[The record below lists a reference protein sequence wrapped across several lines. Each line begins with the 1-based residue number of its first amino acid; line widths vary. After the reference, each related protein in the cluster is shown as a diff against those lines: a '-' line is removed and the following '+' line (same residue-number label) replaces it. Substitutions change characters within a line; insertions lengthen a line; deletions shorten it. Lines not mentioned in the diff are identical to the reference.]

1 MPAVAGDSMP
11 VGKVPILKPSSAAC
25 FWVGVARGAPG
36 DSTTNDGRPA
46 AAATRAPDL
55 RLVGGRVEEQDV
67 GALLDVHL
75 DARHGL
81 VDALGRAAVGARQ
94 DEDAGLLGGLHGGAD
109 LHARLLARQ
118 AGLAGG
124 GQRARRDLVLDQ
136 DGGGA
141 GAAVGAHGA
150 LHVHGVAVAV
160 IAVGQ
165 HQRLRRRAAHHVEGV
180 EHLREGDEVEIGS
193 AEPAGGDAGARQ
205 EGRLEA
211 GAGGELGAEPV
222 PDGRHDDEA
231 GLGEERAQSVWWC
244 HGLGFRWNGGG
255 GWVRWIGTC
264 DGAAVAADRQG
275 GRRGGVSPA
284 RGLPPAH
291 SLPLNDLRRGRRCNK
306 HEERTCFGDWQL
318 QWRRS

>member
-36 DSTTNDGRPA
+36 DSTTKDGRPA
-46 AAATRAPDL
+46 AAATARRISASSAGESRNRMSAPSSTYICVRATASSMPW
-55 RLVGGRVEEQDV
+55 VGRQSVR
-67 GALLDVHL
+67 
-75 DARHGL
+75 ARM
-81 VDALGRAAVGARQ
+81 RMP
-94 DEDAGLLGGLHGGAD
+94 ELLGGLDGGAD
-109 LHARLLARQ
+109 LHARLLARN
-118 AGLAGG
+118 ARLASGR
-124 GQRARRDLVLDQ
+124 QLARGDLVLDQ

-141 GAAVGAHGA
+141 GPAVGADGA
-150 LHVHGVAVAV
+150 LHVHGVAVTV
-160 IAVGQ
+160 VAVGE

-205 EGRLEA
+205 ERSLEA

-222 PDGRHDDEA
+222 PDGRHHDEA

-255 GWVRWIGTC
+255 GSGRGWCR
-264 DGAAVAADRQG
+264 DRG
-275 GRRGGVSPA
+275 GSARRKTRRGVACA
-284 RGLPPAH
+284 RTAAGPT
-291 SLPLNDLRRGRRCNK
+291 LPLSDLRRGRRCNK
-306 HEERTCFGDWQL
+306 HEERTCFADWQP